1 MKPLRQHPNP
11 RPDLPSLRAPTAVSC
26 GLSRP
31 VRCWKTRNLG
41 RVAWRALHRAAY
53 PGCAARFGWAI
64 VIRSCPSRRSIASI
78 PRQLLDMQI
87 GYSSAEI
94 VKLVSRSKSGSQ
106 RPAGK
111 HADCKPPFHSRLRE
125 LQRRW
130 MAPTDSGGENRPSPL
145 RPRRA
150 RETACS
156 SNNDGLSVSTIAQP
170 TRAHTGTIAAIAMWF
185 LRHWASK

>member
-1 MKPLRQHPNP
+1 MKPLRNT
-11 RPDLPSLRAPTAVSC
+11 RILDLTRLLPGAVCCFTRVVPPYALLEDPQVKARGLDTELSEAPKHSEHT
-26 GLSRP
+26 
-31 VRCWKTRNLG
+31 
-41 RVAWRALHRAAY
+41 
-53 PGCAARFGWAI
+53 
-64 VIRSCPSRRSIASI
+64 
-78 PRQLLDMQI
+78 RQLLDAI

-111 HADCKPPFHSRLRE
+111 HADCKPPFHGRLRE

-150 RETACS
+150 RGTACS
-156 SNNDGLSVSTIAQP
+156 SNNDDLSVSTIAQP